1 MAGVT
6 ATGSFGEPLC
16 DHIGHQIP
24 AIGVAAL
31 APSVKAHGLDD
42 VAAFVGDD
50 VSGAQVVGVDE
61 RFIRLALLLEAAAGF
76 NGVNG
81 TGHGSAP
88 GDGVAVA
95 RLDAFDVAQVAG
107 GFGDRDAVLFELVG
121 ATEAVAARAVLK
133 PAGVFAFGDLNRFV
147 VGVVHQGP
155 KGAADLVAVGVVGV
169 VVIASLGH
177 RVGPSVCTVGVLP
190 HVVFVGDVAQTVV
203 AYVLLACA

>member
-1 MAGVT
+1 MI
-6 ATGSFGEPLC
+6 GSVGIKRLFDDVADRVP
-16 DHIGHQIP
+16 D
-24 AIGVAAL
+24 AGVAAL
-31 APSVKAHGLDD
+31 APRVKAHGLDD
-42 VAAFVGDD
+42 VAAFVGDN
-50 VSGAQVVGVDE
+50 VGRAQVVGVDE
-61 RFIRLALLLEAAAGF
+61 RFIGLALLLKGAAGF
-76 NGVNG
+76 DCVNG

-95 RLDAFDVAQVAG
+95 RLDAFDVAHVAG

-121 ATEAVAARAVLK
+121 TTEAVAARAVLK

-177 RVGPSVCTVGVLP
+177 RVGAGVVRVMEGCLVLITDAGQP
-190 HVVFVGDVAQTVV
+190 VKAQR
-203 AYVLLACA
+203 